1 MQNSLLSSS
10 QELQELQSVVE
21 SLRERVDTLE
31 SEKEQVSAELDKANK
46 DLEEE
51 RRRGDDIQFQSSQ
64 QIKTL
69 GDENSKLK
77 QEVASLR
84 ARALAVEQQQSSE
97 RKNPETDSLLREAQM
112 ENARLKESLKE
123 LQIRYDK
130 LAELQAA
137 GASALLPVP
146 RSDEQFP

>member
-10 QELQELQSVVE
+10 QELQELQRVVE

-31 SEKEQVSAELDKANK
+31 SEKEQVSAELDKTNK

-130 LAELQAA
+130 LA